1 LARRYHAESMDVE
14 IAFTGVAVSDLAVG
28 RDFFERLFGKP
39 PDVLVNENEV
49 MWRVNDSAWL
59 YIVVDPARAGH
70 ALAAFS
76 VADLD
81 TVIAELAARRL
92 RPSKLE
98 EHEGGARKATFLD
111 PDGNTAALIEVPG
124 ASQENSSET

>member
-1 LARRYHAESMDVE
+1 MARHYHAKQMDVE
-14 IAFTGVAVSDLAVG
+14 IAFTGVAVSDLASG

-49 MWRVNDSAWL
+49 MWRVNESAWL
-59 YIVVDPARAGH
+59 YTVVDPARAGH

-76 VADLD
+76 VTDLD
-81 TVIAELAARRL
+81 AALAELEGRGL
-92 RPSKLE
+92 QPSKLE

-111 PDGNTAALIEVPG
+111 PDGNTAALIAVPSG
-124 ASQENSSET
+124 SQENATGS